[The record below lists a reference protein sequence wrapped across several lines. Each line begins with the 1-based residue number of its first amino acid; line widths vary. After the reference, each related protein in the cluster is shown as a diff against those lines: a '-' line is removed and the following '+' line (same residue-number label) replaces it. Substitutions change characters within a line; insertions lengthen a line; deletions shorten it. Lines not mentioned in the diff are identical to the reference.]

1 MRFKKKDIF
10 QSDQIQTEKKQKRFY
25 RLLLFLGVIIAIFIG
40 SALFE
45 NEKVKQPSS
54 LKKKKI
60 SLPSQDPESRAENIR
75 IAQLEIAND
84 LMEDRFA
91 SLEKNFRDLK
101 EENTLLE
108 ASNHKLLE
116 ESNTLQAHILSLE
129 SQKEPKI
136 TKDIKDESLE
146 IQKPQLRTW
155 GDQRGV
161 EERNVLFEIPAGT
174 IVKCILVSAADCS
187 VAVKKP
193 SGPNM
198 LLLRPLANGKLPR
211 NVYVPLKGSVIIGNA
226 VGDIASERVYV
237 RGERMTLVQ
246 RNGDFVETEISA
258 FVSGEDGK
266 EGMRGVV
273 VDRSGAIIT
282 RAAFAAFFQGIS
294 QGIQSTLSNQTIE
307 KLSKVGD
314 SSMILDVDT
323 YRNNGLQGA
332 STALDKLA
340 DSFIEQSKQIQP
352 CIQIQAGRVVDVI
365 FTKAVK
371 IGEKDL
377 KKKLDHERKIRG

>member
-1 MRFKKKDIF
+1 MWFKKKETP
-10 QSDQIQTEKKQKRFY
+10 QSDETKREKKQKRFY
-25 RLLLFLGVIIAIFIG
+25 YSLVFLAVLFTIFLG

-45 NEKVKQPSS
+45 NEKRKEPTS
-54 LKKKKI
+54 LQSKKVT
-60 SLPSQDPESRAENIR
+60 LPSQDPESSAENIR
-75 IAQLEIAND
+75 IAQLEITNE
-84 LMEDRFA
+84 LMEDRLSSF
-91 SLEKNFRDLK
+91 EKNLRELK

-108 ASNHKLLE
+108 ASNQKLADTSQTLQRHILTLEQQKSERSAKQQKPDILE
-116 ESNTLQAHILSLE
+116 E
-129 SQKEPKI
+129 K
-136 TKDIKDESLE
+136 
-146 IQKPQLRTW
+146 KPELRTW
-155 GDQRGV
+155 GDNKAH

-174 IVKCILVSAADCS
+174 IVKCVLVSAADCS

-211 NVYVPLKGSVIIGNA
+211 NVRVPLKGSVIIGNA
-226 VGDIASERVYV
+226 VGDIASERVYI

-246 RNGDFVETEISA
+246 KNGDFIETEISS

-282 RAAFAAFFQGIS
+282 RAAFAAFFQGVG
-294 QGIQSTLSNQTIE
+294 QGIQATLNNQTIE

-314 SSMILDVDT
+314 SSVILDVDT
-323 YRNNGLQGA
+323 YRNSGFQGA
-332 STALDKLA
+332 NTALDKLA
-340 DSFIEQSKQIQP
+340 DNFIEQSKQIQP

-365 FTKAVK
+365 FTKAVR
-371 IGEKDL
+371 IGEQDL
-377 KKKLDHERKIRG
+377 KKKLDHERHMRG

>member
-1 MRFKKKDIF
+1 MWFKKKDIP
-10 QSDQIQTEKKQKRFY
+10 QSDETKREKKQKKFY
-25 RLLLFLGVIIAIFIG
+25 YSLVFLVVIFVIFLG

-45 NEKVKQPSS
+45 NEQRKEPSS
-54 LKKKKI
+54 LKSKKI
-60 SLPSQDPESRAENIR
+60 SLPSQDPESSAENIR
-75 IAQLEIAND
+75 IAQLEITND
-84 LMEDRFA
+84 LMEDRLSSF
-91 SLEKNFRDLK
+91 EKNLRELK

-108 ASNHKLLE
+108 ASNQKLAE
-116 ESNTLQAHILSLE
+116 KAQAFQTHILTLE
-129 SQKEPKI
+129 KEKQVET
-136 TKDIKDESLE
+136 TKNLQEFPEIK
-146 IQKPQLRTW
+146 KPELRTW
-155 GDQRGV
+155 GDSKSQ

-174 IVKCILVSAADCS
+174 IVKCVLVSAADCS

-211 NVYVPLKGSVIIGNA
+211 NVRVPLKGSVIIGNG
-226 VGDIASERVYV
+226 VGDIASERVYI

-273 VDRSGAIIT
+273 VDRSGSIIT
-282 RAAFAAFFQGIS
+282 KAAFAAFFQGVG
-294 QGIQSTLSNQTIE
+294 QGIQATLNNQTIE

-314 SSMILDVDT
+314 SSVILDVDT
-323 YRNNGLQGA
+323 YRNSGLQGA
-332 STALDKLA
+332 NTALDKLA
-340 DSFIEQSKQIQP
+340 DNFIEQSKQIQP

-377 KKKLDHERKIRG
+377 KKKLDHERSVRG